1 MQGNGGTVYRY
12 ISFLLSAILHLTLVL
27 VVIFWPKPAYTPLVA
42 NMPMIEGI
50 VTLGKAGG
58 PVQSGNSGGKQ
69 AGSAKPEAAKPEP
82 PKPEPPK
89 PEPPKPEPPKPEPPK
104 PEPPKPEAVPIP
116 QEKKPEPVPEK
127 KPEPPKPPEKP
138 KEEKPKPEEKPK
150 APEKPK
156 EEKPKA
162 EKPKDDKAKPEKPKT
177 EKPKP
182 GKPSG
187 DAVAKALADLGKE
200 TANDAKKSGSAT
212 ANADDEI
219 DALRK
224 ELLGG
229 GETSGD
235 GPGGSG
241 GFGDSHIIGSYA
253 ESVASR
259 IKANWGLVERADRRD
274 MAATVR
280 LTIAPDGT
288 VTGTDV
294 LSSSGSQMFD
304 DAMLK
309 AIRLSVLEPP
319 PPGLPNGEITIVFR
333 P

>member
-1 MQGNGGTVYRY
+1 MYRY
-12 ISFLLSAILHLTLVL
+12 ISFLLSTILHLSLVL
-27 VVIFWPKPAYTPLVA
+27 MVIFWPKPAYTPLVA
-42 NMPMIEGI
+42 NMPMIQGI
-50 VTLGKAGG
+50 VTMGKAGG
-58 PVQSGNSGGKQ
+58 AALPDKGSGGQ
-69 AGSAKPEAAKPEP
+69 VKPEPPKAEP

-89 PEPPKPEPPKPEPPK
+89 PEPPKPEPPKPD
-104 PEPPKPEAVPIP
+104 AVPVP
-116 QEKKPEPVPEK
+116 QEKKPEV

-138 KEEKPKPEEKPK
+138 KEEKPKV
-150 APEKPK
+150 PEKPK
-156 EEKPKA
+156 DEKPK
-162 EKPKDDKAKPEKPKT
+162 PPEKPKT
-177 EKPKP
+177 PPSKPAE
-182 GKPSG
+182 
-187 DAVAKALADLGKE
+187 DAVSKALADLGKE
-200 TANDAKKSGSAT
+200 TSNDTRTPGRTT
-212 ANADDEI
+212 ASADDEI

-229 GETSGD
+229 GDTFGD
-235 GPGGSG
+235 GPGGAG
-241 GFGDSHIIGSYA
+241 GFGDSHIVGSYA

-259 IKANWGLVERADRRD
+259 IKANWDLVERADRRD

-280 LTIAPDGT
+280 LTIAPDGK
-288 VTGTDV
+288 VTGTEI